1 MTFLPP
7 GLSGLLARSALSAHL
22 VAALEL
28 CRQGRL
34 ELRQDQGAFA
44 PLWLRPTSEAGP

>member
-1 MTFLPP
+1 
-7 GLSGLLARSALSAHL
+7 LLARSALSAHL

-34 ELRQDQGAFA
+34 ELRQDEGAFA
-44 PLWLRPTSEAGP
+44 ALWLRPKPAEQPE